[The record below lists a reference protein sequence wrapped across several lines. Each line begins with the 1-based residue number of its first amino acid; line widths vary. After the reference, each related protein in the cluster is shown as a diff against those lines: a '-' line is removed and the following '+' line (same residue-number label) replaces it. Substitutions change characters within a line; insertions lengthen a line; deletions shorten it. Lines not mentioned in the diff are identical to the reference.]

1 MCLSAAP
8 ACRYQTLDGLYTA
21 GSAKL
26 LSSSTAEIRN
36 IFTLPVDCR
45 GLPAD
50 AALRAAAAAQ
60 HAPSCQLLQ
69 SLLLLSLQP
78 GYLAAAAIAPARAAQ
93 LWRELR
99 LDNSAAPQL
108 PASTSAVPAQ
118 VDTVRYAA
126 LPELCFAYGDEGASS
141 SGRPVLPGGVHG
153 DKQPAATAFSGTAR
167 QRIDAAEQEQSP
179 DSLSNS
185 AEESTRERC
194 ELECSAGAV
203 ARAPWFA
210 YHQRANGC
218 LVRQL
223 ADACAA
229 RGIECRTFGSVY
241 SSTAAPLGPYM
252 DLAIGTP
259 ASLLST
265 FEVAAIPAAMQ
276 AAVAGECAHT
286 DQGSAQ
292 GQAAG
297 ESTPENGVAAQG
309 EVDPAETAGGSDR
322 KRSIRGIL
330 PELPACEPTAFLVFS
345 PADYR
350 LLRRTQDYV
359 HKQKS
364 GGCMVSMDVL
374 ANDLEAA
381 SGGRRPPK
389 VRLFLLLGSIL
400 LL

>member
-1 MCLSAAP
+1 MP
-8 ACRYQTLDGLYTA
+8 AL
-21 GSAKL
+21 
-26 LSSSTAEIRN
+26 
-36 IFTLPVDCR
+36 
-45 GLPAD
+45 
-50 AALRAAAAAQ
+50 
-60 HAPSCQLLQ
+60 
-69 SLLLLSLQP
+69 
-78 GYLAAAAIAPARAAQ
+78 
-93 LWRELR
+93 
-99 LDNSAAPQL
+99 
-108 PASTSAVPAQ
+108 

-126 LPELCFAYGDEGASS
+126 LPELYFAYGDEGASS
-141 SGRPVLPGGVHG
+141 SSRPVLPGGVHG
-153 DKQPAATAFSGTAR
+153 DKQPAATTFSGTGR
-167 QRIDAAEQEQSP
+167 QRIDAAEQEQSSG
-179 DSLSNS
+179 SLSNS
-185 AEESTRERC
+185 AGESTRERC
-194 ELECSAGAV
+194 ELECSAGTV

-229 RGIECRTFGSVY
+229 RGIECRTFGTVY
-241 SSTAAPLGPYM
+241 SSAAAPVGPYM

-265 FEVAAIPAAMQ
+265 PGAAAIPAAMQ
-276 AAVAGECAHT
+276 GAVGGECAHA

-297 ESTPENGVAAQG
+297 ESTLENGVAVQG
-309 EVDPAETAGGSDR
+309 EVDPAEAAGGSDS
-322 KRSIRGIL
+322 KRSTRWIL
-330 PELPACEPTAFLVFS
+330 PASPACEPTAFLVFS

-389 VRLFLLLGSIL
+389 VRLSLLLGSIL
-400 LL
+400 SL